1 MKKLQ
6 GLQKHRLVLLLGI
19 LVALVFFYFGVNTWM
34 ESQQKRVAPPPVVR
48 SKPPVEIKRQ
58 TKPIKPIQPK
68 PAQQQVQKVAKPAPK
83 PQPAKPQPKPVAQ
96 KPAPKPQPQKP
107 VAKAQPKPEP
117 KPAKPKPEK
126 KPAKVVKEQP
136 KPQPKKEAVEKP
148 PQKVAKASK
157 PKAESKK
164 VTKLRDYVVQIGA
177 FKVKAN
183 AEKRLKLAK
192 QKGYEAFIIEEDGLH
207 KVRVRVKAESRISAL
222 KKVRTSF
229 QNAFVVLR

>member
-34 ESQQKRVAPPPVVR
+34 ESQQKQVAPPPVVR
-48 SKPPVEIKRQ
+48 SKPPVQIKREA
-58 TKPIKPIQPK
+58 KPIKPIKPRPVQK
-68 PAQQQVQKVAKPAPK
+68 PAPQVAQKPVAKPR
-83 PQPAKPQPKPVAQ
+83 PAKPQPKPVAQ
-96 KPAPKPQPQKP
+96 KPAPKPQKP
-107 VAKAQPKPEP
+107 VAKPQPKPAP
-117 KPAKPKPEK
+117 QKQAK
-126 KPAKVVKEQP
+126 ATKEQP
-136 KPQPKKEAVEKP
+136 KPQPKKEVSPKP
-148 PQKVAKASK
+148 VKTAKATP
-157 PKAESKK
+157 PKQKTEKK
-164 VTKLRDYVVQIGA
+164 DTGAKLKDYVVQIGA

-207 KVRVRVKAESRISAL
+207 KVRVRVKANSLLSAL
-222 KKVRTSF
+222 KKVRSSF

>member
-6 GLQKHRLVLLLGI
+6 GIQKHRLVLLLGI

-83 PQPAKPQPKPVAQ
+83 PQPAKPQPKPTAQ
-96 KPAPKPQPQKP
+96 KPAPKPQKP
-107 VAKAQPKPEP
+107 VAKAQPKP
-117 KPAKPKPEK
+117 AKPQPEK

-136 KPQPKKEAVEKP
+136 KPQPKREAVEKP

-164 VTKLRDYVVQIGA
+164 VAKLRDYVVQIGA

-207 KVRVRVKAESRISAL
+207 KVRVRVKAESLISAL

>member
-34 ESQQKRVAPPPVVR
+34 ESQQKKVAPPPVVR

-68 PAQQQVQKVAKPAPK
+68 PAQQQVQKVAKPTPK
-83 PQPAKPQPKPVAQ
+83 PQPQATKPKPKPTVQ

-107 VAKAQPKPEP
+107 VAKAQPKPTKAQPE
-117 KPAKPKPEK
+117 KPTKATMEKPKPKEEK
-126 KPAKVVKEQP
+126 AVKAP
-136 KPQPKKEAVEKP
+136 EKP
-148 PQKVAKASK
+148 VQKVSKVTK
-157 PKAESKK
+157 PKADNKGVAALK
-164 VTKLRDYVVQIGA
+164 DYVVQIGA

-183 AEKRLKLAK
+183 AEKRLNLAK

-207 KVRVRVKAESRISAL
+207 KVRVRVKAKSLLSAL
-222 KKVRTSF
+222 RKVRTSF